1 MSLLPRNKRLTK
13 NKYRKNNRFKVHT
26 MLYPL
31 TNSKKKAMKMRV
43 IRMRAKKRNQKLL
56 KQLQSNH
63 LKKIKSR
70 SVAKEIEIYKSL
82 IVITKMKSSH
92 S

>member
-1 MSLLPRNKRLTK
+1 MSLLPRNKKLMK

-31 TNSKKKAMKMRV
+31 TNSKKKIMKMRV
-43 IRMRAKKRNQKLL
+43 IRMRVKKRNQKLL